1 MFKNY
6 VSSILSNRPFN
17 PLFNADGGSGGGEG
31 GQGGTGGGEGGQGG
45 EGGSGEGNNDD
56 EIKFDDKQQAHI
68 QKIID
73 ATIAKERKKSEKA
86 AADAVAEAERKA
98 KLTAEEKAKEER
110 EKKEKIAAERETKAN
125 TRIINL
131 EIKDV
136 ARELGVTSQK
146 LDRFLKVVD
155 RDDLSVDDNGDV
167 DRKAVEAA
175 VKAVLVDMPEFKGST
190 SPKGPGAEF
199 GGGGNNDAKY
209 SLEQIKA
216 MTPADISKDYDEV
229 MKSMK
234 IHNKK

>member
-6 VSSILSNRPFN
+6 VNSILSNRPFN
-17 PLFNADGGSGGGEG
+17 PMFNADGGSGGDG
-31 GQGGTGGGEGGQGG
+31 GQGGSGEGGQGG
-45 EGGSGEGNNDD
+45 EGGSGEGDNDD
-56 EIKFDDKQQAHI
+56 EVKFDEKQQAHI

-73 ATIAKERKKSEKA
+73 ATIAKERKKSEKQA
-86 AADAVAEAERKA
+86 AEAAAEAERKA

-110 EKKEKIAAERETKAN
+110 EAKEKIAAERETKAN

-155 RDDLSVDDNGDV
+155 RDDLTVDENGDV

-199 GGGGNNDAKY
+199 GGSGNNGAKY
-209 SLEQIKA
+209 SLEQIKSMKPDEIA
-216 MTPADISKDYDEV
+216 KDYDEV
-229 MKSMK
+229 MKSMQ